1 MGYYVQG
8 HGRIH
13 IKAENLDACYKAL
26 VALNDYPNKRGGTWS
41 PGEGQVASWFSW
53 MPQDLS
59 TIPDTKSMFE
69 ELGFETLISS
79 LDDSNG
85 DLVIFAYDNKTGQEE
100 IFAEA
105 AAPFVMPGSEF
116 YWTGEDGFMYRWSF
130 DGVAFYVAE
139 GYTSYGAPVPQQRL
153 TAQQV

>member
-8 HGRIH
+8 HGSIR
-13 IKAENLDACYKAL
+13 IKAENFDACYKAL
-26 VALNDYPNKRGGTWS
+26 VALNDYPHKRGGTWS

-53 MPQDLS
+53 MPQDLN
-59 TIPDTKSMFE
+59 TIPDTTTMFQ
-69 ELGFETLISS
+69 ELGFETTI
-79 LDDSNG
+79 DDVNG

-105 AAPFVMPGSEF
+105 AAPFVVPGSEF
-116 YWTGEDGFMYRWSF
+116 YWTGEDGMLYQWSF

-139 GYTSYGAPVPQQRL
+139 DYTSYGAPVPQQRL
-153 TAQQV
+153 TAQKV